1 MDHRVSPSLTKQP
14 PTGNDPARR
23 SARCGADAGMQRPGT
38 DLVVPHDGLIAP
50 TSPGV
55 TPTRQPTSEKSIFS
69 ETVADQRQQGE
80 PNRREGQTKLATSQ
94 IANRHNAR
102 KSRQERETSSP
113 TPRQPTTQ
121 TEWGARQGL
130 QRHPWGHQAAHLR
143 AADTASARHPR
154 GPKHKRAR
162 RQSPKRKAPKSRG
175 GLKGGQSPTPAA
187 SDQTRA
193 QRREHPHK
201 TCNAR
206 REPCQHDRAEP
217 AAASDRSLI

>member
-121 TEWGARQGL
+121 TGWGGKAG
-130 QRHPWGHQAAHLR
+130 
-143 AADTASARHPR
+143 TA
-154 GPKHKRAR
+154 
-162 RQSPKRKAPKSRG
+162 KAPVRAPGSPIKGSGHSKCAAPKGSEAQACEETVSEEKSSE
-175 GLKGGQSPTPAA
+175 K
-187 SDQTRA
+187 
-193 QRREHPHK
+193 QRR
-201 TCNAR
+201 T
-206 REPCQHDRAEP
+206 
-217 AAASDRSLI
+217 